1 MVLVFTDHNCYQI
14 NQYDDTR
21 EWFIEFKSIQQIDR
35 LIEDLKDMRNNAIA
49 KKQKEFENKHQ
60 LSLNF

>member
-14 NQYDDTR
+14 NQYNDTH

-35 LIEDLKDMRNNAIA
+35 LIEDLKDMRNNTIA
-49 KKQKEFENKHQ
+49 KQQKEFENKHQ